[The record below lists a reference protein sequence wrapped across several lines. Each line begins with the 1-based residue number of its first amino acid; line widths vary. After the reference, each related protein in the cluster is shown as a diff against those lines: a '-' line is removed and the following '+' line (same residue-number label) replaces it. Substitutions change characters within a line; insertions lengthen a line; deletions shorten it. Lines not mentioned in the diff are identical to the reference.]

1 MSKITNKKMV
11 LSHNI
16 QPTLTNVQV
25 EMLKIFAM
33 QLPDEQLQE
42 LRFIVAR
49 FLMEKARDRADKIWF
64 EKGYDETT
72 LEKLIKG
79 E

>member
-1 MSKITNKKMV
+1 
-11 LSHNI
+11 
-16 QPTLTNVQV
+16 
-25 EMLKIFAM
+25 M

-42 LRFIVAR
+42 LRFVVAR

-64 EKGYDETT
+64 EKGYDDTT